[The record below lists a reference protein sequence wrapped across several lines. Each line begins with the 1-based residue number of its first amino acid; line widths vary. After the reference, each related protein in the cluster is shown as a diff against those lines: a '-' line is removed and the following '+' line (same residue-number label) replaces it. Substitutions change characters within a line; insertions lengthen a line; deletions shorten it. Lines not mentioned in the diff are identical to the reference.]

1 MFIRVSAMTSL
12 ISTPII
18 VFILSLAAGAV
29 LYAVGGR
36 ISPPSKGSKGKSSP
50 YACGEDLP
58 PIKTSLSVKLFNY
71 AALFLVLDVISI
83 MLALSMGVST
93 SAVPMV
99 GMLAV
104 TYIIIVLLSI
114 SLLLRGV

>member
-1 MFIRVSAMTSL
+1 MSSL
-12 ISTPII
+12 LSTPIFA
-18 VFILSLAAGAV
+18 FILSLASAAV

-36 ISPPSKGSKGKSSP
+36 ISPPSKQSREKASP

-58 PIKTSLSVKLFNY
+58 PVKTSLSVKLFNY

-83 MLALSMGVST
+83 VLALSMGVST
-93 SAVPMV
+93 SAVPLI
-99 GMLAV
+99 GLLAV
-104 TYIIIVLLSI
+104 TYILIIVLSV

>member
-1 MFIRVSAMTSL
+1 MGSL
-12 ISTPII
+12 LSTPII
-18 VFILSLAAGAV
+18 AFILSLASAAV
-29 LYAVGGR
+29 IYALGGR
-36 ISPPSKGSKGKSSP
+36 IAPPGKEGKGKTSP

-83 MLALSMGVST
+83 MLALSMGVSV

-99 GMLAV
+99 GLLAV
-104 TYIIIVLLSI
+104 TYVLIVMLSI
-114 SLLLRGV
+114 SFLLRGV